1 MLAGLIVAIAEAE
14 GEGVLRAELP
24 LAGQTLIEQQA
35 RLLASAGAT
44 HLVLL
49 VERLPPAL
57 LAAVDRLRRD
67 GLSVEIARNVA
78 EAADRVHPEERL
90 VLLADGVVTDRAVLD
105 RLLTRP
111 DDAVLTLPDTPAHSE
126 WERIDADARW
136 GGLMLLDGA
145 LLRTT
150 AAMLG
155 DWDLQSTLLR
165 RVLQAGA
172 LYVDA
177 PAGVLAMAGA
187 RGDLPVIERAL
198 GRRRTDAGTGLL
210 DRMLFAPAA
219 RLAAPLAMRGMLA
232 PAWFVWGAVALLGAA
247 GGLALIGR
255 PGIGLGLAMLSG
267 PVAALGRRIAALGWR
282 DDGDGLRWRVW
293 AGVAALLALAWQ
305 LYAGG
310 AGWGVF
316 ALAGAILGLGLALI
330 GHRRFVGKP
339 TGVPGCLADLDTA
352 IWGLL
357 PFAVFGAWVAGL
369 VAVAGHMLATLLMI
383 QKLTARKGSECP

>member
-105 RLLTRP
+105 RLLARP
-111 DDAVLTLPDTPAHSE
+111 DSAVLTLPDTPAHSE

-282 DDGDGLRWRVW
+282 DDGDGLRWRDW

-339 TGVPGCLADLDTA
+339 TGVPGWLADLDTA

>member
-1 MLAGLIVAIAEAE
+1 MLAGLIVAIAETE

-90 VLLADGVVTDRAVLD
+90 VLLADGVVADRAMLD
-105 RLLTRP
+105 RLLAQP
-111 DDAVLTLPDTPAHSE
+111 DGALLTLPDTPVHAE
-126 WERIDADARW
+126 WERIDAETRW

-172 LYVDA
+172 LYVAA
-177 PAGVLAMAGA
+177 PAGVLAIAGA
-187 RGDLPVIERAL
+187 RDVLPEIERAL

-210 DRMLFAPAA
+210 DRIVFAPAA
-219 RLAAPLAMRGMLA
+219 RWAAPLAMRGMVA
-232 PAWFVWGAVALLGAA
+232 PAWFAWGAVALIGVA

-255 PGIGLGLAMLSG
+255 PGIGLGIAMLSG
-267 PVAALGRRIAALGWR
+267 PVAALGRRVAALGWR
-282 DDGDGLRWRVW
+282 AGGDERRWRIRV
-293 AGVAALLALAWQ
+293 AAAALLALTWQ
-305 LYAGG
+305 LYAGD

-316 ALAGAILGLGLALI
+316 ALAGAILGLELALA
-330 GHRRFVGKP
+330 GHRRFIGRPQP
-339 TGVPGCLADLDTA
+339 TPGWLADLDTA

-357 PFAVFGAWVAGL
+357 PFALFDAWVAGL
-369 VAVAGHMLATLLMI
+369 AAMAVHMLVTLLMS
-383 QKLTARKGSECP
+383 QRLTARKASECP